1 MISELIDKQD
11 NFEIIRNQI
20 AGIIVTEITNQRT
33 LATEAGK
40 EPNDWKLRV
49 FTERSNPWEQF
60 LNNNNDH
67 SPLVNV
73 WVENFNYDKK
83 GSNSIER
90 QKTTARYNIDCYG
103 FGITSDRASG
113 GHNPGD
119 LEASLEVQRAIR
131 LVRNIIMAGEYTYLG
146 LRGLVWSRWLEG
158 IDIFQP
164 QQDSK
169 EIQKIV
175 GARLLLSVVFNEFS
189 PQVPSVNLELVTINV
204 KRTEDG
210 QILLEANYD
219 YT

>member
-1 MISELIDKQD
+1 MISKLIDKQD
-11 NFEIIRNQI
+11 NFELIRDQI
-20 AGIIVTEITNQRT
+20 AGIIVAEITNQMI

-60 LNNNNDH
+60 LNNTNDR
-67 SPLVNV
+67 SPLINI
-73 WVENFNYDKK
+73 WVENCNYDKK
-83 GSNSIER
+83 ASNSIER
-90 QKTTARYNIDCYG
+90 QKTTAIYNMDCYG
-103 FGITSDRASG
+103 FGISSDRASG

-119 LEASLEVQRAIR
+119 LEASLEVQRAVR
-131 LVRNIIMAGEYTYLG
+131 LVRNIIMSGEYTYLG

-164 QQDSK
+164 QQGSK

-189 PQVPSVNLELVTINV
+189 PQVPSINLELVTIGV

-210 QILLEANYD
+210 HIILEADYD